1 MRRQAAKG
9 SSAEPPTLR
18 PGVPLPP
25 SPTIPPAV
33 AQAIL
38 QQLER
43 PLLCSTAAAVDGSD
57 GGGEEDGVLAPD
69 AALLMDRY
77 GPWGL
82 DFVVDTGPRVAQG
95 STVIDCAGAEP
106 VVVRQGS
113 GDASWLE

>member
-1 MRRQAAKG
+1 M
-9 SSAEPPTLR
+9 
-18 PGVPLPP
+18 
-25 SPTIPPAV
+25 PPAV

-57 GGGEEDGVLAPD
+57 DGVLAPD

-95 STVIDCAGAEP
+95 STVIDCTGAEP